1 MTATPLPPAPATLS
15 AAACAVLLA
24 AAPAEK
30 VRLTRHHADAWK
42 TGLIGEI
49 GSDTPPARPARPE
62 RPQLMLPKDMPKRS
76 KGGVRGRIALLH
88 ALAHIELNAI
98 DLAWDIIARFGAAE
112 DLPRAFF
119 DDWVQVA
126 VDEALHFELL
136 ERRLADLGAAYGDL
150 PAHDGLWRAATST
163 AGDLLDRLALVP
175 MTHEARGLDTT
186 PPTMERLNA
195 NGDPETVAVLDIIY
209 RDEITHVAAGVRWFR
224 HVCAARGLVPETEY
238 QARLP
243 RLHPGGLKGPF
254 NAEARGAAGMPAEWY
269 AA

>member
-1 MTATPLPPAPATLS
+1 MTEAPRTLT
-15 AAACAVLLA
+15 AAACAVLQA
-24 AAPAEK
+24 AEPADK
-30 VRLTRHHADAWK
+30 IRLTRIHAEAW
-42 TGLIGEI
+42 TAGTLPDIGT
-49 GSDTPPARPARPE
+49 TPPPERPARPARPE
-62 RPQLMLPKDMPKRS
+62 LMLPKDMPKRS

-98 DLAWDIIARFGAAE
+98 DLAWDIVARFGPQSG
-112 DLPRAFF
+112 LPREFF

-150 PAHDGLWRAATST
+150 PAHDGLWRAATMT

-186 PPTMERLNA
+186 PPTMERLTA
-195 NGDPETVAVLDIIY
+195 NGDPETVAVLEVIY

-224 HVCAARGLVPETEY
+224 HVCAARGLDPAAEY
-238 QARLP
+238 RDRLP

-254 NAEARGAAGMPAEWY
+254 NAPARAEAGMPGGWY
-269 AA
+269 GDA